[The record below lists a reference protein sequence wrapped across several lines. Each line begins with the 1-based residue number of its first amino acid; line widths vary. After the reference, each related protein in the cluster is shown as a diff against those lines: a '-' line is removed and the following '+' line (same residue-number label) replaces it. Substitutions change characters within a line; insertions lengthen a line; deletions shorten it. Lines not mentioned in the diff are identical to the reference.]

1 MYERMNG
8 CCELKIISLVYD
20 TAKIC
25 LTVLSMIQIM
35 INAYIVYEIHEA
47 LFSRIL
53 RQIKTFERYK
63 KNFL

>member
-1 MYERMNG
+1 
-8 CCELKIISLVYD
+8 
-20 TAKIC
+20 
-25 LTVLSMIQIM
+25 MIQIM
-35 INAYIVYEIHEA
+35 INAYIVYKIHEA